1 MTNFVFISPHFPT
14 NYWQFC
20 RALKD
25 TGVNVLGIADMP
37 YDQLPAHVQG
47 ALTDYYHVPSLEDGD
62 AVLKA
67 VGWFT
72 HRWGKIDWLES
83 NNEYWLEQD
92 AWLRTM
98 FHITT
103 GPQMEQMELYK
114 RKSAMKEGY
123 RRAGVPVAKW
133 RLADTLAQAQAFAEQ
148 VGYPIVAKPD
158 TGVGASNMY
167 RIQDENDL
175 RAFFA
180 KKPLIP
186 YILEQYVNGGICSYD
201 ALIDSQGNPLYET
214 GNLTS
219 GSLMDVVNHQL
230 DSVFMIVPE
239 VAEDLREIGRRTV
252 KAFNVKSRLVHFEF
266 FRLHEDQDGLGK
278 KGDIIALEV
287 NMRPSG
293 GVTPDMINYAGSIDI
308 YRLWADMVMHD
319 RIWLDPD
326 RQKYYCVF
334 VGRRD
339 NHVYRHS
346 HYDVMNEYRHR
357 IVMQER
363 LPQALS
369 GAMGNDLYLARCINK
384 EEADEF
390 VRYVCQPIG

>member
-1 MTNFVFISPHFPT
+1 M
-14 NYWQFC
+14 
-20 RALKD
+20 
-25 TGVNVLGIADMP
+25 
-37 YDQLPAHVQG
+37 
-47 ALTDYYHVPSLEDGD
+47 
-62 AVLKA
+62 
-67 VGWFT
+67 
-72 HRWGKIDWLES
+72 
-83 NNEYWLEQD
+83 
-92 AWLRTM
+92 
-98 FHITT
+98 
-103 GPQMEQMELYK
+103 
-114 RKSAMKEGY
+114 
-123 RRAGVPVAKW
+123 
-133 RLADTLAQAQAFAEQ
+133 
-148 VGYPIVAKPD
+148 AKPD

-278 KGDIIALEV
+278 KGDIVALEV

-308 YRLWADMVMHD
+308 YACGP
-319 RIWLDPD
+319 IW
-326 RQKYYCVF
+326 
-334 VGRRD
+334 
-339 NHVYRHS
+339 
-346 HYDVMNEYRHR
+346 
-357 IVMQER
+357 
-363 LPQALS
+363 
-369 GAMGNDLYLARCINK
+369 
-384 EEADEF
+384 
-390 VRYVCQPIG
+390 

>member
-252 KAFNVKSRLVHFEF
+252 KAFNVKS
-266 FRLHEDQDGLGK
+266 
-278 KGDIIALEV
+278 
-287 NMRPSG
+287 
-293 GVTPDMINYAGSIDI
+293 
-308 YRLWADMVMHD
+308 
-319 RIWLDPD
+319 
-326 RQKYYCVF
+326 
-334 VGRRD
+334 
-339 NHVYRHS
+339 
-346 HYDVMNEYRHR
+346 
-357 IVMQER
+357 
-363 LPQALS
+363 
-369 GAMGNDLYLARCINK
+369 
-384 EEADEF
+384 
-390 VRYVCQPIG
+390 